1 LTAGLGAPAAAPIPC
16 AVPPASGYR
25 SLENQLYRVEIH
37 KPGGYGGATFKW
49 SRENGSIVAGI
60 VAAPGQ
66 PPTALVTGAT
76 LSVTSTGRDSS
87 LGIQT
92 GDWVELI
99 DDVSELLHG
108 HGELL
113 KVAASDATRMTVTL
127 EAPPSRPI
135 DLQQHPKLRRWDQTV
150 GADAGGIP
158 IADGGILDL
167 ENGVQVQFSD
177 GEYAVGDYWL
187 IPARTATTA
196 ETIGTIEWPTDSAG
210 DYVPRKP
217 SGIRHSYCKLGI
229 LAFDGI
235 SFTPPPGASD
245 VTDCR
250 LFFPPLT
257 AVEEQSCP
265 CTLTLVPGT
274 NWAAQLGALFGTTSS
289 ADAEICFAT
298 GDFETTQSVIIQ
310 TTGHVKVSG
319 AGWGTRLLGKG
330 LETVLRFV
338 GCASVSVRDLS
349 ATATRVDDPVDATS
363 ARIGGA
369 LEFVDCA
376 EVTVDTVTLSCGS
389 AVASGA
395 ACLTVRNSITAA
407 NLTTGF
413 GTVRVSGSQLIVGQ
427 MQTGILLVHVRQAF
441 IDRNEISAAPGRPIS
456 FLSSLAN
463 ARYRTL

>member
-1 LTAGLGAPAAAPIPC
+1 
-16 AVPPASGYR
+16 
-25 SLENQLYRVEIH
+25 
-37 KPGGYGGATFKW
+37 
-49 SRENGSIVAGI
+49 
-60 VAAPGQ
+60 
-66 PPTALVTGAT
+66 
-76 LSVTSTGRDSS
+76 
-87 LGIQT
+87 
-92 GDWVELI
+92 
-99 DDVSELLHG
+99 
-108 HGELL
+108 
-113 KVAASDATRMTVTL
+113 
-127 EAPPSRPI
+127 
-135 DLQQHPKLRRWDQTV
+135 
-150 GADAGGIP
+150 
-158 IADGGILDL
+158 
-167 ENGVQVQFSD
+167 
-177 GEYAVGDYWL
+177 
-187 IPARTATTA
+187 
-196 ETIGTIEWPTDSAG
+196 
-210 DYVPRKP
+210 
-217 SGIRHSYCKLGI
+217 
-229 LAFDGI
+229 
-235 SFTPPPGASD
+235 
-245 VTDCR
+245 
-250 LFFPPLT
+250 
-257 AVEEQSCP
+257 
-265 CTLTLVPGT
+265 

-463 ARYRTL
+463 ARYRTLATRALVGSASTAAVKTAAPDAPKSRARKKSAPAAARAAPAVTATAGPAGGPIAGAAAAPILA